1 MLGPVVMLALVAA
14 PEARLEYRVDASVK
28 GCPDERWVHAAVAAR
43 LGREPFVAEAPEL
56 VSVVISPAE
65 APAITAQL
73 TVTRASGRVGK
84 RTLDSPSGDC
94 MELASA
100 VELAISLALDPAVRA
115 TAVKEPEPE
124 PEPAPAPP
132 EPQPVVSAPPPVAVK
147 QSTFQLR
154 ASAALLGTAGAVP
167 GFTAGAK
174 VGAGVAVSHFSFSLE
189 ARAHLPSGV
198 QVDDR
203 RIGSFLFLG
212 SAVPCVELSPF
223 QGCLVGSLGAL
234 QFDLGEERRTSLMA
248 QAGARVA
255 LRFQPTKLVAL
266 SPWLEGT
273 AVLTRTTLSLEGT
286 PVWVTWPVS
295 LSFGFTVELTISS

>member
-43 LGREPFVAEAPEL
+43 LGRDPFVAEASEL

-115 TAVKEPEPE
+115 TPAKEPE

-132 EPQPVVSAPPPVAVK
+132 EPQPVVSTPPPVVAEK
-147 QSTFQLR
+147 STFQLR

-174 VGAGVAVSHFSFSLE
+174 VGAGVAISHFSFSLE